1 MYLKTLTSSYHRADK
16 GGTIVIQTKE
26 TYRKEILRQFSDAS
40 CYSSLSGD
48 PTVRF
53 QDEVHAFLKQSFN
66 ESLISQNK
74 LNFLF
79 QKYPMRPHFYTLPKN
94 T

>member
-16 GGTIVIQTKE
+16 GGAIVIQTKE
-26 TYRKEILRQFSDAS
+26 TWKKKNRKEILRQFSDAS

-48 PTVRF
+48 PNVRF

-74 LNFLF
+74 LHFL
-79 QKYPMRPHFYTLPKN
+79 FYTLPKN